1 MKLFYK
7 DDNDK
12 LRFVSNP
19 NSIKEA
25 LNDINIYTRE
35 LNPNF
40 KIPYKRLNFGEKEIC
55 VDVGSW
61 SEFFYITEFTEEDLK
76 KIQEGEIDKWL

>member
-1 MKLFYK
+1 MKLTYK
-7 DDNDK
+7 DRNDK

-19 NSIKEA
+19 NSIDEA
-25 LNDINIYTRE
+25 LNDINTYIIE

-40 KIPYKRLNFGEKEIC
+40 RIPYKRLNIDETGIC

-61 SEFFYITEFTEEDLK
+61 SEFFYITEFTGEDLEKYK
-76 KIQEGEIDKWL
+76 KERMR

>member
-1 MKLFYK
+1 MKLMYK
-7 DDNDK
+7 DRKDK

-19 NSIKEA
+19 SSINEA
-25 LNDINIYTRE
+25 LKDIDTYIKE

-40 KIPYKRLNFGEKEIC
+40 RIPYKKLNINEKEIC

-61 SEFFYITEFTEEDLK
+61 SEFFYMTEFTEEDLQK
-76 KIQEGEIDKWL
+76 FKEEKT

>member
-1 MKLFYK
+1 MKLTYK
-7 DDNDK
+7 DRNDK
-12 LRFVSNP
+12 LRFVSHQ

-25 LNDINIYTRE
+25 LQDVDTYIKE

-40 KIPYKRLNFGEKEIC
+40 KIPYKRLDFGDKEIC

-61 SEFFYITEFTEEDLK
+61 SEFFYITEFTEDDLMDFMEEEK
-76 KIQEGEIDKWL
+76 

>member
-1 MKLFYK
+1 MKLTYK
-7 DDNDK
+7 DNRDK
-12 LRFVSNP
+12 LRFVSHP

-25 LNDINIYTRE
+25 LQDIDTYTKE

-40 KIPYKRLNFGEKEIC
+40 RIPYKRLNISEKEIC

-61 SEFFYITEFTEEDLK
+61 SEFFYITGFIEEDLRK
-76 KIQEGEIDKWL
+76 FKEEKT

>member
-1 MKLFYK
+1 MKLTYK
-7 DDNDK
+7 DRNDK
-12 LRFVSNP
+12 LRFVSHP

-25 LNDINIYTRE
+25 LQNIDTYTKE

-40 KIPYKRLNFGEKEIC
+40 RIPYKRLNIGEKEIC

-61 SEFFYITEFTEEDLK
+61 SEFFYITELTESDLIEFK
-76 KIQEGEIDKWL
+76 EGK